1 MSHTYFP
8 RRCQQCEM
16 QWKNLKERNENL
28 LEGEKCDQS
37 NHIWKNPANL
47 IVQLLEI
54 CVGCYYFSFSVRML
68 TFIYCGVIMFLFCL
82 AGPAK
87 VISPQPNLQQD
98 KFPLG
103 CNNGTFLARQVEVCD
118 SDSEDTEGS
127 I

>member
-1 MSHTYFP
+1 MSAV
-8 RRCQQCEM
+8 RDEM
-16 QWKNLKERNENL
+16 ENLKERNENL

-37 NHIWKNPANL
+37 NQYMEKSGQFDCSTFGHFL
-47 IVQLLEI
+47 
-54 CVGCYYFSFSVRML
+54 GSYYFSFRML
-68 TFIYCGVIMFLFCL
+68 AVFYCGVIMFLFCL

-103 CNNGTFLARQVEVCD
+103 CSDGTFLARQVEVWD
-118 SDSEDTEGS
+118 SDLEDTEGS